1 MDRGSSAI
9 VLYDRDCGFCRWS
22 LAKILRW
29 DRAGR
34 LRPVP
39 IESPEGDALLAD
51 MPPEQR
57 LASWHLVLEDG
68 RRYSGGDAF
77 APLLALLPA
86 GAPFGALAGRFPRV
100 ARMGYG
106 AVASRRSPLGRRLP
120 RRWVSAADEVVARR
134 AAIRSRTPSSTASIR
149 SEGTKAR

>member
-9 VLYDRDCGFCRWS
+9 VLYDHDCGFCRWA

-29 DRAGR
+29 DRAQR

-39 IESPEGDALLAD
+39 IESAEGGALLAD
-51 MPPEQR
+51 LPHEQR

-77 APLLALLPA
+77 AALFAMLPA
-86 GAPFGALAGRFPRV
+86 GSPFSALAGRFPGI
-100 ARMGYG
+100 ARSGYG

-120 RRWVSAADEVVARR
+120 RRWVSAADEVIARR
-134 AAIRSRTPSSTASIR
+134 GSSRSRPPASTAPSR
-149 SEGTKAR
+149 